1 MHHAYL
7 LIASPE
13 VGIAH
18 AREQYGIGADAH
30 PDVHVLTFAMFGID
44 EARMI
49 KEWAYQR
56 PVAAEKRT
64 FIVACDDLTH
74 ETQNALLKLFEE
86 PPQTSVFS
94 LIISREEK
102 ILPTLRSRFEV
113 VRLEGQTERGESSRF
128 LALSYGARLEE
139 VLARTKAKDL
149 EWQQALLKGLE
160 KHFSDAGNTKVAR
173 MIMEVEE
180 KIGARGAS
188 PKMLLEH
195 IALALPGS

>member
-13 VGIAH
+13 IGIAH
-18 AREQYGIGADAH
+18 AREYYGIGADAH
-30 PDVHVLTFAMFGID
+30 PDVYVLTFSMFGIA

-56 PVAAEKRT
+56 PIVAPQRT

-94 LIISREEK
+94 LIISREDK
-102 ILPTLRSRFEV
+102 ILPTLRSRFEII
-113 VRLEGQTERGESSRF
+113 RLEEVGEAGEAQRF

-139 VLARTKAKDL
+139 VASRTKAKDL
-149 EWQQALLKGLE
+149 AWQQALLKGLE
-160 KHFSDAGNTKVAR
+160 RHFRDVENTKMAR
-173 MIMEVEE
+173 MVVSVEE

-195 IALALPGS
+195 LALALPGA